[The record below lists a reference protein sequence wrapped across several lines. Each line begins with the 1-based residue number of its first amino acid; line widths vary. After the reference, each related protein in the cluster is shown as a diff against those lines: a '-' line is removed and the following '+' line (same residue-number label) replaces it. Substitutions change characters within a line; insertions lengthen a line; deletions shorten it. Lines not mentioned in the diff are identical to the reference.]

1 MRCWRCGREIL
12 PLELV
17 LNELRCSNCGEFQTE
32 WKSELLN
39 WFARLE
45 RYDDDD
51 RFFAKCS
58 ALIKEKGRAAIAEI
72 KPQLI
77 EFAKALLRAK
87 IGNCPWR
94 IREYGRL
101 LRWLDRFE

>member
-1 MRCWRCGREIL
+1 MCWRCGREIL
-12 PLELV
+12 PIELV
-17 LNELRCSNCGEFQTE
+17 LNELRCPECGEYQSG
-32 WKSELLN
+32 WKLELLN

-45 RYDDDD
+45 QYDDDD
-51 RFFAKCS
+51 RFFAKCGM
-58 ALIKEKGRAAIAEI
+58 LIRERGREAIAEI

-77 EFAKALLRAK
+77 EFARALLRAK

-94 IREYGRL
+94 IREYRRL